1 MPLIPLPRSF
11 YAREPHAVAR
21 ALLGKLMVRVDGRG
35 RLRVGR
41 IVETEAYHQ
50 SDPASHSYIGQTPRN
65 QIMFGP
71 AGYAY
76 VYFTYGMHYC
86 MNVVCQQEGE
96 AGAVLLRAMEP
107 VEGIAAMAKA
117 RGIELP
123 LQPTTKQL
131 RSLTSGPA
139 RLAEAFSIIR
149 TRDNGIDI
157 TRKTSG
163 LYFADDGASV
173 SKIIT
178 TTRIGITKA
187 VEKKWRYLIEGNPF
201 VSK

>member
-1 MPLIPLPRSF
+1 MPLTLLPRSF
-11 YAREPHAVAR
+11 YARDPRTVAR
-21 ALLGKLMVRVDGRG
+21 ALLGKLMVRDDGRG
-35 RLRVGR
+35 KQRIGR

-50 SDPASHSYIGQTPRN
+50 SDPASHSYIGPTPRN
-65 QIMFGP
+65 QVMFGP

-107 VEGIAAMAKA
+107 LEGIAAMAKA

-123 LQPTTKQL
+123 AQPTTKQL
-131 RSLTSGPA
+131 RFLTSGPA
-139 RLAEAFSIIR
+139 RLAQAFSITR
-149 TRDNGIDI
+149 DRDNGADI
-157 TRKTSG
+157 TRRVSNLG
-163 LYFADDGASV
+163 FVDDSAPVGKVIAS
-173 SKIIT
+173 
-178 TTRIGITKA
+178 TRIGITKA
-187 VEKKWRYLIEGNPF
+187 TEKKWRYMVAGNPF